1 MVKQYEFVIKKGKLG
16 KYREEVKRLSHEY
29 AKDELPIPAQSKYDG
44 EVYQTTSKKLFTR
57 LCDIGFCESMVD
69 REIRIKNEI
78 TSDMVLQNEVSD
90 LDDEFP
96 FKGKKGGFLY
106 NDFAEWLY
114 NKSGH
119 YFVRIR
125 QTGELYYYKGGIY
138 IPHGETYIEEIVQRE
153 VGDYVKVST
162 THVNEIISY
171 IKRRVLNEIDIIQ
184 IRSERLACKNGV
196 IDLRTKE
203 LKPHSPDNYMFKM
216 IPWNYEPDATCDEFD
231 ELINRLLPT
240 EIDQYKFNIM
250 LGYPLINSY
259 IYNKIFFLQGKPGTG
274 KSTVS
279 NIIQQVYGSDNISN
293 IGLHDLITV
302 PFMRVGLLNTY
313 ANFSGDA
320 SDQSIKDAAILK
332 TLSGESRLDINVKN
346 IRLPIKLMNCSKLII
361 DTNNMP
367 EFKLTDDAIFRR
379 LIKITFDIVIEESE
393 KTSNHIDKY
402 LVKSEMEGLLRKA
415 VDSAHNILTGDN
427 PFKTTSI
434 GESKEAYENSRKNI
448 VDKFILNHIQ
458 IYPKDFDDSYEIQ
471 ADVWKKFTRFC
482 KAQNIDR
489 EQMPNVNG
497 FYKSFLLKSGIEKPK
512 PHWIK
517 SMGKSVNCY
526 HGIKVLR

>member
-1 MVKQYEFVIKKGKLG
+1 MSEVYKFVIEPGCKGDYTAELKRIRN
-16 KYREEVKRLSHEY
+16 KYGDKCPESAFPMHTAMESDFRVE
-29 AKDELPIPAQSKYDG
+29 
-44 EVYQTTSKKLFTR
+44 QTTCKRIFDRFVNIGIVKSIEEIKIDQISKKVDNEKSEFEQPFLSIDGDFLFSK
-57 LCDIGFCESMVD
+57 F
-69 REIRIKNEI
+69 
-78 TSDMVLQNEVSD
+78 
-90 LDDEFP
+90 
-96 FKGKKGGFLY
+96 GK
-106 NDFAEWLY
+106 WLY
-114 NKSGH
+114 KDSGH

-125 QTGELYYYKGGIY
+125 QTGDLYYYMNGVY
-138 IPHGETYIEEIVQRE
+138 MPHGETYIQQIIERE
-153 VGDYVKVST
+153 VGHYVNVVVNHVS
-162 THVNEIISY
+162 EITSY
-171 IKRRVLNEIDIIQ
+171 IKRMVLNEIDIMQ
-184 IRSERLACKNGV
+184 VRSEKLACKNGV

-203 LKPHSPDNYMFKM
+203 LLPHSPDNYMFKM
-216 IPWNYEPDATCDEFD
+216 IPWDYNPDAMCPNFD
-231 ELINRLLPT
+231 NLIEDLLPD
-240 EIDQYKFNIM
+240 EDGRYKFNMMI
-250 LGYPLINSY
+250 GYPLVNSY
-259 IYNKIFFLQGKPGTG
+259 IYNKIFFLEGTG
-274 KSTVS
+274 GSGKTTLS
-279 NIIQQVYGSDNISN
+279 NIIQCVYGIDNVSN
-293 IGLHDLITV
+293 IALHDLLDE
-302 PFMRVGLLNTY
+302 PFMREGLIDSY

-320 SDQSIKDAAILK
+320 SQHPIHDAALIK
-332 TLSGESRLDINVKN
+332 TLSGESRVNINLKN
-346 IRLPIKLMNCSKLII
+346 LRKSIKLMNCSKLII

-367 EFKLTDDAIFRR
+367 EFRLSDDAIFRR
-379 LIKITFDIVIEESE
+379 IVQIKFTNVIPESE
-393 KTSNHIDKY
+393 KTSNFMDAY
-402 LVKSEMEGLLRKA
+402 TTKSEMEGLLCHA
-415 VDSAHNILTGDN
+415 VDSAHEILTGDN